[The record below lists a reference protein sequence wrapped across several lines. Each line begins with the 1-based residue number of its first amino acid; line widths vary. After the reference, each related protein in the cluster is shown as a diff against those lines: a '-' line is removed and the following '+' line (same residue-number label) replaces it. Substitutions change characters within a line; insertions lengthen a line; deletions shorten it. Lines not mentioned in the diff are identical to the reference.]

1 MSLIALT
8 LMTSLSWVPIADK
21 QALICPLAELKECL
35 ETLPASVRLQLPST
49 SAQFKHELGLRSAM
63 VMPVADS
70 HLSGLILINE
80 RETPEV
86 QFANID
92 RVTYQ
97 LDLQEQSQLTLW
109 HELGH
114 LENLALQGSLLPENL
129 TTYQHEW
136 LADIYLIWRI
146 AREKGSYHLAWQ
158 QYHRRNLA
166 ALTNVQYMS
175 HWSAPMMIQV
185 LNRYQ
190 VFQVAHYSQ
199 YRDFVANFYPMV
211 TQIDPHTLGEYSSLM
226 QRTFGQS
233 VLQPLPEYLFWR
245 KTELG
250 YYLKPTFDL
259 LMGREKARD
268 WLLQNAML

>member
-35 ETLPASVRLQLPST
+35 KTLPASVRLQLPST
-49 SAQFKHELGLRSAM
+49 PAQFKHDMGLRSAM

-80 RETPEV
+80 RETLKV

-97 LDLQEQSQLTLW
+97 LDLQEQAQLTLW

-129 TTYQHEW
+129 TAYQHEC

-166 ALTNVQYMS
+166 ALTNAQYMS
-175 HWSAPMMIQV
+175 HWSVPMMMQMLNDYQV
-185 LNRYQ
+185 L
-190 VFQVAHYSQ
+190 QVAHYNQ
-199 YRDFVANFYPMV
+199 YRDFLADFYPTV
-211 TQIDPHTLGEYSSLM
+211 TQIDPRTLGEYSSLM
-226 QRTFGQS
+226 QRTFGGS
-233 VLQPLPEYLFWR
+233 VIQPLPEYLFWR
-245 KTELG
+245 KAELG
-250 YYLKPTFDL
+250 NYLKPTFDL

>member
-1 MSLIALT
+1 MSLITLT

-21 QALICPLAELKECL
+21 QALICPLVELQQCL
-35 ETLPASVRLQLPST
+35 DILPADVRLQLPST
-49 SAQFKHELGLRSAM
+49 PAQFKHDLGLRSAM
-63 VMPVADS
+63 VMPVEDS

-97 LDLQEQSQLTLW
+97 LDLQEQAQLTLW

-129 TTYQHEW
+129 TAYQHEW

-146 AREKGSYHLAWQ
+146 ARERGSYHLAWQ

-166 ALTNVQYMS
+166 AITSAQYIS
-175 HWSAPMMIQV
+175 HWSAPMMMQMLDNYSV
-185 LNRYQ
+185 S
-190 VFQVAHYSQ
+190 QVAHYRQ
-199 YRDFVANFYPMV
+199 YCDFLADFYPAV
-211 TQIDPHTLGEYSSLM
+211 TQIDPRTLGEYSSLM
-226 QRTFGQS
+226 QRTFGES
-233 VLQPLPEYLFWR
+233 VLQPLPKYLFWR
-245 KTELG
+245 KAQLG
-250 YYLKPTFDL
+250 NYLKPTFEL
-259 LMGREKARD
+259 LMGREKAHD
-268 WLLQNAML
+268 WLLQHAML

>member
-8 LMTSLSWVPIADK
+8 LVAGLSWVPIADK

-35 ETLPASVRLQLPST
+35 EILPASVRLQLPRTAS
-49 SAQFKHELGLRSAM
+49 QFEHDLGLRSAM
-63 VMPVADS
+63 VMPVDDS

-80 RETPEV
+80 RETPAV

-97 LDLQEQSQLTLW
+97 LDLQEQAQLTLW

-129 TTYQHEW
+129 TAYQHEW
-136 LADIYLIWRI
+136 LADIYLIWRV

-166 ALTNVQYMS
+166 ALTSSQYMS
-175 HWSAPMMIQV
+175 HWSVPMMMQV
-185 LNRYQ
+185 LNGHQ
-190 VFQVAHYSQ
+190 VLQVAHYSR
-199 YRDFVANFYPMV
+199 YRDFVADFYPTV
-211 TQIDPHTLGEYSSLM
+211 TQLDPRTLGEYSSLM
-226 QRTFGQS
+226 QRTFGGS

-250 YYLKPTFDL
+250 HYLKPTFNL
-259 LMGREKARD
+259 LMGREKAHD